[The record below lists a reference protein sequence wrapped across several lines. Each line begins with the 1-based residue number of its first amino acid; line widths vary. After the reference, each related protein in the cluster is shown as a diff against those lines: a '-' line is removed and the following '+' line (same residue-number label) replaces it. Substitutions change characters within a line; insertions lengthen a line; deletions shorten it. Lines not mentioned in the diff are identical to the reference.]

1 MSRYI
6 SPVLYILLM
15 LVGCVAFVAIA
26 GVRVGFIE
34 PSTAFTMLRKTVY
47 AALALTVL
55 TLASMAVCRK
65 ECNRNPASRRFFML
79 VGIISFVYSA
89 MWMAVFIQK
98 SKLPDLYDIST
109 DVENPPI
116 FINMTF
122 VRKASEHDLVYQEE
136 WGEIQKEYYPD
147 VKPLIVNTDF
157 KRAYIEALSL
167 TREKGWDLVAQY
179 PGSGVIE
186 ATARTPIFGL
196 RNDVVL
202 RISRVDGA
210 VKVDMRSCSRMG
222 ESDHGENAERIKQFL
237 GELASRLNPEPLR
250 VTFRN

>member
-34 PSTAFTMLRKTVY
+34 PVTAFTMLRKTVY

-55 TLASMAVCRK
+55 TLVSMAVCRK
-65 ECNRNPASRRFFML
+65 ECNPASRRFFIL

-89 MWMAVFIQK
+89 MWVAVFIQK
-98 SKLPDLYDIST
+98 SQLPDLYDITT
-109 DVENPPI
+109 DTENPPI

-122 VRKASEHDLVYQEE
+122 IRKASEHDLVYKDE
-136 WGEIQKEYYPD
+136 WADIQKEYYPD
-147 VKPLIVNTDF
+147 VKPLIVNVDF
-157 KRAYIEALSL
+157 KQAYIEALAL

-202 RISRVDGA
+202 RITREKDNVRI
-210 VKVDMRSCSRMG
+210 DMRSCSRMG
-222 ESDHGENAERIKQFL
+222 KSDHGENAERIKQFL
-237 GELASRLNPEPLR
+237 GELASRLSPEPMR
-250 VTFRN
+250 VTLRN